1 MSDGYVTDLTPHQ
14 TGISV
19 VTINQRISYDFPRQP
34 CHLEQSRRGSRRP
47 RSWSSSVGTHPCPC
61 ASKLS
66 DGRPSTP
73 APINDRTTLKSL
85 GKRLYNS
92 LGVTTQRLHTSFPPP
107 PRPAKMVNSTVSEAS
122 LLYANTD
129 FTKLNWLE
137 TQWAAWYLWIGNPIL
152 ATGLASFL
160 LHEVCTLLLSI
171 LCGRLRVV

>member
-1 MSDGYVTDLTPHQ
+1 MGISPLCVLLSSQGMTRPGWQLREREYGYVRWVCHRPHFSPD
-14 TGISV
+14 GISV
-19 VTINQRISYDFPRQP
+19 VTINQRISYDFLAHPRR
-34 CHLEQSRRGSRRP
+34 LEQPRRGSRRP

-122 LLYANTD
+122 LLYANH
-129 FTKLNWLE
+129 
-137 TQWAAWYLWIGNPIL
+137 Q
-152 ATGLASFL
+152 
-160 LHEVCTLLLSI
+160 
-171 LCGRLRVV
+171 